1 MKKLATIVLTLSL
14 SFASFAQ
21 SDTTQHSKQFLTF
34 YGIQS
39 PDLTELNTVFS
50 AYKYPQ
56 LNANNFSVGIGLMKF
71 KKYILFQEDFY
82 TYTQSQRKDT
92 MTSSIRS
99 YGICQSF
106 GYPNLMEKKFQM
118 YSLVGFNYTWT
129 TVKVSK
135 DVASS
140 IPFNTYSS
148 SIGNQLEMTTWAFT
162 ANVATHINFL
172 IKMSKD
178 PNDKDRLVLG
188 IRGGYHI
195 PIMKTEWMM
204 NKAKLDKGPNI
215 NPGGYYAMLILG
227 FTF

>member
-1 MKKLATIVLTLSL
+1 MKKITTILLTLSCSL
-14 SFASFAQ
+14 ATFAQ
-21 SDTTQHSKQFLTF
+21 SDTTHHSKQFLTF

-56 LNANNFSVGIGLMKF
+56 LNANNFSVGLGLMKF
-71 KKYILFQEDFY
+71 KKNILMQEDFY

-106 GYPNLMEKKFQM
+106 GYPYLMKQKFQM

-129 TVKVSK
+129 TIKVSK
-135 DVASS
+135 DIASS
-140 IPFNTYSS
+140 TPFNTYSS

-162 ANVATHINFL
+162 VNVATHINYL
-172 IKMSKD
+172 IKISKD